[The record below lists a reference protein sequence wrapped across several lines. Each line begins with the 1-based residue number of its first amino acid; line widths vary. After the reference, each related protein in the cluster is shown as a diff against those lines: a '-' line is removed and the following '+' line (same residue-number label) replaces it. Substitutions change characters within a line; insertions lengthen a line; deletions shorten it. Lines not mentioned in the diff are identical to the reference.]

1 MFNMSI
7 RGRLIAL
14 VTFLAAALIVTGS
27 ISFYIARSAEAEI
40 ESIFKH
46 EAVPMRELARIRR
59 LVVENS
65 GQIFRA
71 MQHNPGT
78 DYAKLHDHPVSAH
91 LEVIEKNLKWMDET
105 FVSFKANLL
114 PDSEELKL
122 FQEFEPLYA
131 RYASEVVRPTMTA
144 LVNSDYSAA
153 TVAHFLKAN
162 AQFEAKINPLMRSI
176 AEAQE
181 KAVKASYE
189 TSTVQNR
196 RFIWISAITL
206 GLGLLIG
213 LLIAVHTIRSIT
225 LPLDEMQA
233 LITRAA
239 RDKDFTGSIR
249 IRSRDEVGLTAEAFN
264 DLLKALQQSLGDVR
278 HEIIKVDEATATLS
292 QAASQAAQAS
302 AATSESSSS
311 MAASLEELS
320 VSITSVSDHTREALA
335 LANQAGEH
343 SETGGSV
350 IGSAVSAMAAIAV
363 EVRSVGATIS
373 ELGQHSDRI
382 SSVVQVIKDVA
393 DQTNLLA
400 LNAAIEAARAGEQGR
415 GFAVVADE
423 VRKLAER
430 TSKATGEI
438 GGMIGDIQSRSKSAV
453 LAMDGAISRLE
464 NGSELANRAGQ
475 AIAAIRSA
483 NSEVQRVFA
492 DIDEAM
498 HEQGAASYDI
508 AQKVEQVAQASEQ
521 SSVSVGISA
530 SEAANIRNLTNSMR
544 ATVARFKI

>member
-1 MFNMSI
+1 MFSMSI

-14 VTFLAAALIVTGS
+14 VTFLAAALIITGG

-46 EAVPMRELARIRR
+46 QALPMRELARIRR

-65 GQIFRA
+65 SQIFRA

-78 DYAKLHDHPVSAH
+78 DYAKLHDHPVSTH
-91 LEVIEKNLKWMDET
+91 LDVVEKNLKWMDET

-114 PDSEELKL
+114 PDSEELKI

-131 RYASEVVRPTMTA
+131 RYASEVIRPTITA
-144 LVNSDYSAA
+144 LVNSDYSTA

-196 RFIWISAITL
+196 RFIWISLITL
-206 GLGLLIG
+206 GLGLLVG

-249 IRSRDEVGLTAEAFN
+249 VGTRDEVGLTAEAFN

-278 HEIIKVDEATATLS
+278 HEIVKVDEATATLS

-311 MAASLEELS
+311 IAASLEELS

-350 IGSAVSAMAAIAV
+350 IGSAVAAMADIAV

-453 LAMDGAISRLE
+453 LAMEGAISRLE

-544 ATVARFKI
+544 TTVERFKI

>member
-1 MFNMSI
+1 MFSMSI

-14 VTFLAAALIVTGS
+14 VTFLAAALIITGG

-46 EAVPMRELARIRR
+46 QALPMRELARIRR

-65 GQIFRA
+65 SQIFRA

-78 DYAKLHDHPVSAH
+78 DYAKLHDHPVSTH
-91 LEVIEKNLKWMDET
+91 LDVVEKNLKWMDET

-114 PDSEELKL
+114 PDSEELKI

-131 RYASEVVRPTMTA
+131 RYASEVIRPTMTA
-144 LVNSDYSAA
+144 LVNSDYSAT

-189 TSTVQNR
+189 TSTIQNR
-196 RFIWISAITL
+196 RFIWISLITL

-249 IRSRDEVGLTAEAFN
+249 VGTRDEVGLTAEAFN

-278 HEIIKVDEATATLS
+278 HEIVKVDEATATLS

-350 IGSAVSAMAAIAV
+350 IGSAVAAMADIAV

-430 TSKATGEI
+430 TGKATGEI

-453 LAMDGAISRLE
+453 LAMEGAISRLE

-544 ATVARFKI
+544 TTVERFKI

>member
-1 MFNMSI
+1 MSI

-14 VTFLAAALIVTGS
+14 VTFLAAALIITGG

-46 EAVPMRELARIRR
+46 QALPMRELARIRR

-65 GQIFRA
+65 SQIFRA

-78 DYAKLHDHPVSAH
+78 DYAKLHDHPVSTH
-91 LEVIEKNLKWMDET
+91 LDVVEKNLKWMDET

-114 PDSEELKL
+114 PDSEELKI

-131 RYASEVVRPTMTA
+131 RYASEVIRPTMTA
-144 LVNSDYSAA
+144 LVNSDYSTA

-196 RFIWISAITL
+196 RFIWISLITL

-249 IRSRDEVGLTAEAFN
+249 VSTRDEVGLTAEAFN

-278 HEIIKVDEATATLS
+278 HEIVKVDEATATLS

-350 IGSAVSAMAAIAV
+350 IGSAVAAMADIAV

-453 LAMDGAISRLE
+453 LAMEGAISRLE
-464 NGSELANRAGQ
+464 NGTELANRAGQ

-544 ATVARFKI
+544 TTVERFKI

>member
-1 MFNMSI
+1 MFSMSI

-14 VTFLAAALIVTGS
+14 VTFLAAALIITGG

-46 EAVPMRELARIRR
+46 QALPMRELARIRR

-65 GQIFRA
+65 SQIFRA

-78 DYAKLHDHPVSAH
+78 DYAKLHDHPVSTH
-91 LEVIEKNLKWMDET
+91 LDVVEKNLKWMDET

-114 PDSEELKL
+114 PDSEELKI

-131 RYASEVVRPTMTA
+131 RYASEVIRPTMTA

-196 RFIWISAITL
+196 RFIWISLITL

-249 IRSRDEVGLTAEAFN
+249 VGTRDEVGLTAEAFN

-278 HEIIKVDEATATLS
+278 HEIVKVDEATATLS

-350 IGSAVSAMAAIAV
+350 IGSAVAAMADIAV

-453 LAMDGAISRLE
+453 LAMEGAISRLE

-475 AIAAIRSA
+475 AIAKIRSA

-530 SEAANIRNLTNSMR
+530 SEAANIRDLTNSMR
-544 ATVARFKI
+544 TTVERFKI

>member
-78 DYAKLHDHPVSAH
+78 DYAKLHDHPVNTH

-213 LLIAVHTIRSIT
+213 LVIAVHTIRSTT

>member
-7 RGRLIAL
+7 RGRLITL

-91 LEVIEKNLKWMDET
+91 LDVIEKNLKWMDET
-105 FVSFKANLL
+105 FVSFKVNLL

-189 TSTVQNR
+189 TSTIENR
-196 RFIWISAITL
+196 RFIWISVITL

-249 IRSRDEVGLTAEAFN
+249 IRSQDEVGLTAEAFN
-264 DLLKALQQSLGDVR
+264 DLLRALQQSLGDVR
-278 HEIIKVDEATATLS
+278 HEIVKVDEATTTLS

-350 IGSAVSAMAAIAV
+350 IGSAVAAMADIAV
-363 EVRSVGATIS
+363 EVRSVGVTIS

-438 GGMIGDIQSRSKSAV
+438 GAMIGDIQSRSKSAV

-530 SEAANIRNLTNSMR
+530 SEAANIHDLTNSMR
-544 ATVARFKI
+544 ATVERFKI

>member
-1 MFNMSI
+1 MFSMSI

-131 RYASEVVRPTMTA
+131 RYASEVVQPTMTA

-196 RFIWISAITL
+196 RFIWISVVTL

-264 DLLKALQQSLGDVR
+264 DLLKALQQSLGAVR

-508 AQKVEQVAQASEQ
+508 AQKVEQVAQASEE

-530 SEAANIRNLTNSMR
+530 SEAANIRDLTNSMR
-544 ATVARFKI
+544 ATVERFKI